1 MERLLRPLALVALT
15 SGLAYAQNDECTSPV
30 GVGLGVSPFDTT
42 AATQSA
48 TPWPCASFGGP
59 DLWFTYTAQSSA
71 DVLLE
76 TCGSGYDT
84 ALEVLSG
91 PCSALVS
98 ETCNDDA
105 CGLQSRIVVAA
116 PAPGDVI
123 LFRIGGF
130 NGATGAGTLTV
141 TEQPGPPVPPPAT
154 PGCVETL
161 FAANGGGSP
170 GGAMYFD
177 VTASQPVLVDH
188 LLTNYLASP
197 STPVGVSVYTTPG
210 TYLGNES
217 NLSAWTLAAT
227 DDGTAVAG
235 GFDEPT
241 VIRLASPLA
250 IPAGTTGVALLAI
263 GSGHAYTNGNGSNQT
278 AVGTDG
284 NLVLELG
291 AASNVPFGAAT
302 FTPRVWNGRLCPI
315 PSPPIGTP
323 YCAAQPNSTGSAASI
338 AATGSNFAAAN
349 DVTLVAS
356 GMPANRLGLF
366 VASETQAATPVASGT
381 LCLGGTLIRFQ
392 GPGQLR
398 QSDANGAFALRI
410 DTSALPAGLPTP
422 ILPGDTW
429 NFTAWYQDTAPGG
442 ATTAN
447 FTDGVSVGFQ

>member
-1 MERLLRPLALVALT
+1 MDRLLRPLALAALT
-15 SGLAYAQNDECTSPV
+15 SGLASAQNDECTSPAS
-30 GVGLGVSPFDTT
+30 VGLGATPFDTT
-42 AATQSA
+42 TATLSA
-48 TPWPCASFGGP
+48 TPWPCAAGGGP
-59 DLWFTYTAQSSA
+59 DLWFTYTAQSSD

-84 ALEVLSG
+84 VLEVLSG
-91 PCSALVS
+91 PCGALVS
-98 ETCNDDA
+98 EACNDDA

-130 NGATGAGTLTV
+130 NGAAGAGTLTV
-141 TEQPGPPVPPPAT
+141 TELPGPAT

-161 FAANGGGSP
+161 FAANGGGAP
-170 GGAMYFD
+170 GGALYFD
-177 VTASQPVLVDH
+177 VSASQPVLIDH

-197 STPVGVSVYTTPG
+197 FTPVGVEVYTTPG
-210 TYLGNES
+210 TYFGNES
-217 NLSAWTLAAT
+217 DPSVWTLAAM

-241 VIRLASPLA
+241 VVRLASPLA
-250 IPAGTTGVALLAI
+250 IPAGTTGVALVAI
-263 GSGHAYTNGNGSNQT
+263 GSGHAYTNGNGSNQS
-278 AVGTDG
+278 AVGMDG
-284 NLVLELG
+284 NLSLELG
-291 AASNVPFGAAT
+291 AASNVPFGAAV

-323 YCAAQPNSTGSAASI
+323 YCAALPNSTGGTASI
-338 AATGSNFAAAN
+338 AATGSNVAAAN

-356 GMPANRLGLF
+356 GLPANRLGLF
-366 VASETQAATPVASGT
+366 VAGDAQTATPVASGT
-381 LCLGGTLIRFQ
+381 LCVGGALIRFQ

-410 DTSALPAGLPTP
+410 DTSALPAGVPTA

-429 NFTAWYQDTAPGG
+429 NFTAWYRDTTPGG
-442 ATTAN
+442 ASTAN